1 MTPAAFGDR
10 EPVVPSRLLAAV
22 ACLDDLL
29 GAPTLGAGHDL
40 VDWLRHEQA
49 SIRWLATCFRRLGH
63 DIASAGA
70 RSDLARILCL
80 DIDVTTRAEAELLI
94 PALRDAGA
102 PAVVLED
109 VEVSHECLRAL
120 AQRLHSMTPGAR
132 RFDARAAMLARLADW
147 HASLVEEALY
157 PLARQLIGSE
167 ALALLG
173 SRYAD
178 LRAELHLRLDDERAA
193 DAGIEDGRAPRPLPH

>member
-1 MTPAAFGDR
+1 MTPAALADR
-10 EPVVPSRLLAAV
+10 PHVVPSRLLAAIH
-22 ACLDDLL
+22 CLDDLL
-29 GAPTLGAGHDL
+29 GAPTCEAGHDL

-49 SIRWLATCFRRLGH
+49 SIRWLTASFRRLGH

-80 DIDVTTRAEAELLI
+80 DIDVTTRAEADLLM

-102 PAVVLED
+102 NATVLED

-120 AQRLHSMTPGAR
+120 ALRLRAMRPGAR
-132 RFDARAAMLARLADW
+132 RFEARAAMLARLADW
-147 HASLVEEALY
+147 HAALAEETLY
-157 PLARQLIGSE
+157 PLARQLIGAE

-173 SRYAD
+173 TRHAN
-178 LRAELHLRLDDERAA
+178 LREELHLMLDDSRLAGAELA
-193 DAGIEDGRAPRPLPH
+193 DGGSSQALPH